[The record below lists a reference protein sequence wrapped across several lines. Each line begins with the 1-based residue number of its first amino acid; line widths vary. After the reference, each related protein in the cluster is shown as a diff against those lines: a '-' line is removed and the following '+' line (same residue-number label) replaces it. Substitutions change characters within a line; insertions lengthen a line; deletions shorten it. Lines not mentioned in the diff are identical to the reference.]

1 MAEGKHVLAGQASR
15 GRALAAALAIFT
27 VATLATVGAM
37 TTTAAAS
44 AGGNKNAGD
53 VWVDTVGQLAGPGH
67 EMDPHLACGNINL
80 WGNGLADPTG
90 TFTIDGWPPSGSQE
104 QVYADVWKYNV
115 GTAGDQVVHVID
127 VGLLLHNAIAA
138 GDAPINGQGFHFKLQ
153 YSLDPQKHK
162 TFWVNCPTTP
172 APATLWVQKIRSCGL
187 TLSGAQLE
195 LVNATG
201 AVISAP
207 ATSATGTAHTFKSTT
222 GCPTQ
227 MGSCTLVSTGCL
239 TLSVPVPATGTA
251 TYQLIE
257 SQVPT
262 GFVNCIENF
271 DHNNPVSQCWKQF
284 GTVTVNSSGTLSV
297 TFTSINLARTATIM
311 LPTNSSWPGT
321 QADPALFYDDKG

>member
-1 MAEGKHVLAGQASR
+1 MAADEHVSSARAPR
-15 GRALAAALAIFT
+15 RRALAGALAIVA
-27 VATLATVGAM
+27 VATFATIGAM
-37 TTTAAAS
+37 TTTVAAS

-53 VWVDTVGQLAGPGH
+53 VWVDNVGQPAGPGH
-67 EMDPHLACGNINL
+67 EMDPHLACANINL

-104 QVYADVWKYNV
+104 QVYADTWNYNV
-115 GTAGDQVVHVID
+115 SAAGDQVVQVIN
-127 VGLLLHNAIAA
+127 VGVLLQNAIAA

-195 LVNATG
+195 LVSATG
-201 AVISAP
+201 AVVSGP
-207 ATSATGTAHTFKSTT
+207 ATSAAGTAHTFKSTT

-227 MGSCTLVSTGCL
+227 MGSCTLVSTACL
-239 TLSVPVPATGTA
+239 TLSVPVPLTGTA
-251 TYQLIE
+251 MYRIIE
-257 SQVPT
+257 TQVPA

-271 DHNNPVSQCWKQF
+271 DHNNPISQCSTQY

-297 TFTSINLARTATIM
+297 TFTSVNLAGTATIV
-311 LPTNSSWPGT
+311 LPTGSAWPGT